1 MKSLKR
7 KLRVVTC
14 IICIVCLGITAAIS
28 YNIASS
34 KMSQKEEE
42 KAELSAEKNAQ
53 EIETWL
59 NGYATYLEVTAGT
72 MEAQKMAEPENI
84 AQYLQEL
91 LQNQN
96 EDGIIYDIYFTSEDN
111 RMTAGSGYEADGSV
125 DFTKRRWYL
134 AAKEKDGVHYESPY
148 KDADSGRYVITLS
161 KKVEWDG
168 KVVGVLAEDIFIDQ
182 VVEIVNKCELEGNS
196 YAMLVDQNDGLMVHP
211 NEKYG
216 YVDDEPVRLNDLAGN
231 PYKKLSEKLEAD
243 GKKVQNIWLKDYDG
257 VTRGF
262 FVGKVKSCDWHV
274 VIALEKKV
282 LYQDVNS
289 MLQGFVIAMAISLV
303 VGIVIITIMTKKIV
317 DPIRHLEHTVTSN
330 DLNESIQVESK
341 DEVGRLAKGFNKML
355 GNLRGLLS
363 TSEEAAG
370 NIEESSMQL
379 QNITDTIVQ
388 GAKRVKQEM
397 ENIND
402 TMNVQYENV
411 HQSEEVLSNF
421 EREISRF
428 EGQFSDMGSTIVLAN
443 AKLTENI
450 EVVEKLG
457 SATMANMENINTLQ
471 ESVNVLEQKSENI
484 TNIISTITGISGQ
497 TNLLALNASI
507 EAARAGEAGKGFAVV
522 AEEIRQLAE
531 GTKQL
536 TGNMGEFVEGIRDAS
551 EKSSKS
557 VDVAI
562 TSLDNIDQKINAV
575 WNINDE
581 NKKNVGTISESIGSL
596 AGISEEISSSM
607 NVLETQV
614 SCIEDQCGNLSN
626 DAELLTVI
634 NGNLKGSVEPLTQV
648 ETGMDNVAKVIGEMS
663 RDAFYRMDNAVFDA
677 YVQKAMEAH
686 RAWLETL
693 HTMVTEK
700 NVLTLQF
707 DDTKCGFGHFYYS
720 MHPENP
726 AIAPVWNALA
736 EKHRRFHGYGKEV
749 QQALFDENAERA
761 EEIYLEAE
769 KCSNELQNDF
779 AAILNISAGL
789 SQNGQSVFA

>member
-1 MKSLKR
+1 
-7 KLRVVTC
+7 
-14 IICIVCLGITAAIS
+14 
-28 YNIASS
+28 
-34 KMSQKEEE
+34 
-42 KAELSAEKNAQ
+42 
-53 EIETWL
+53 
-59 NGYATYLEVTAGT
+59 
-72 MEAQKMAEPENI
+72 MAEPENI

-125 DFTKRRWYL
+125 DFTKRGWYL

-182 VVEIVNKCELEGNS
+182 VVEIVNKCEVEGNS

-243 GKKVQNIWLKDYDG
+243 GKKAQNIWLKDYDG

-274 VIALEKKV
+274 VIALEKEV

-317 DPIRHLEHTVTSN
+317 DPIRHLERTVTSN

-522 AEEIRQLAE
+522 ADEIRQLSEQTKDATEEIRDLVTEIQERIEKTVSRIQEYGQSFRVNAE
-531 GTKQL
+531 IATQVQEAFSAIESAIKTLGEMNTDMSEELQAFTNAQNAIRTSFDSIDANTSSCVENTRAALKVSKEQAQVTGDLAQWAKQL
-536 TGNMGEFVEGIRDAS
+536 QEQADELK
-551 EKSSKS
+551 EK
-557 VDVAI
+557 
-562 TSLDNIDQKINAV
+562 TQNF
-575 WNINDE
+575 
-581 NKKNVGTISESIGSL
+581 KK
-596 AGISEEISSSM
+596 
-607 NVLETQV
+607 
-614 SCIEDQCGNLSN
+614 
-626 DAELLTVI
+626 
-634 NGNLKGSVEPLTQV
+634 
-648 ETGMDNVAKVIGEMS
+648 
-663 RDAFYRMDNAVFDA
+663 
-677 YVQKAMEAH
+677 VQE
-686 RAWLETL
+686 
-693 HTMVTEK
+693 
-700 NVLTLQF
+700 
-707 DDTKCGFGHFYYS
+707 
-720 MHPENP
+720 
-726 AIAPVWNALA
+726 
-736 EKHRRFHGYGKEV
+736 
-749 QQALFDENAERA
+749 
-761 EEIYLEAE
+761 
-769 KCSNELQNDF
+769 
-779 AAILNISAGL
+779 
-789 SQNGQSVFA
+789 

>member
-1 MKSLKR
+1 
-7 KLRVVTC
+7 
-14 IICIVCLGITAAIS
+14 
-28 YNIASS
+28 
-34 KMSQKEEE
+34 
-42 KAELSAEKNAQ
+42 
-53 EIETWL
+53 
-59 NGYATYLEVTAGT
+59 
-72 MEAQKMAEPENI
+72 MAEPENI

-125 DFTKRRWYL
+125 DFTKRGWYL

-274 VIALEKKV
+274 VIALEKEV

-471 ESVNVLEQKSENI
+471 ESVKVLEQKSENI

-522 AEEIRQLAE
+522 ADEIRQLSEQTKDATEEIRDLVTEIQERIEKTVSRIQEYGQSFRVNAE
-531 GTKQL
+531 IATQVQEAFSAIESAIKTLGEMNTDMSEELQAFTNAQNAIRTSFDSVDANTSSCVENTRAALKVSKEQAQVTGDLAQWAKQL
-536 TGNMGEFVEGIRDAS
+536 QEQADELK
-551 EKSSKS
+551 EK
-557 VDVAI
+557 
-562 TSLDNIDQKINAV
+562 TQNF
-575 WNINDE
+575 
-581 NKKNVGTISESIGSL
+581 KK
-596 AGISEEISSSM
+596 
-607 NVLETQV
+607 
-614 SCIEDQCGNLSN
+614 
-626 DAELLTVI
+626 
-634 NGNLKGSVEPLTQV
+634 
-648 ETGMDNVAKVIGEMS
+648 
-663 RDAFYRMDNAVFDA
+663 
-677 YVQKAMEAH
+677 VQE
-686 RAWLETL
+686 
-693 HTMVTEK
+693 
-700 NVLTLQF
+700 
-707 DDTKCGFGHFYYS
+707 
-720 MHPENP
+720 
-726 AIAPVWNALA
+726 
-736 EKHRRFHGYGKEV
+736 
-749 QQALFDENAERA
+749 
-761 EEIYLEAE
+761 
-769 KCSNELQNDF
+769 
-779 AAILNISAGL
+779 
-789 SQNGQSVFA
+789 

>member
-1 MKSLKR
+1 
-7 KLRVVTC
+7 
-14 IICIVCLGITAAIS
+14 
-28 YNIASS
+28 
-34 KMSQKEEE
+34 
-42 KAELSAEKNAQ
+42 
-53 EIETWL
+53 
-59 NGYATYLEVTAGT
+59 
-72 MEAQKMAEPENI
+72 MAEPENI

-125 DFTKRRWYL
+125 DFTKRGWYL

-243 GKKVQNIWLKDYDG
+243 GKKAQNIWLKDYDG

-471 ESVNVLEQKSENI
+471 ESVKVLEQKSENI

-522 AEEIRQLAE
+522 ADEIRQLSEQTKDATEEIRDLVTEIQERIEKTVSQIQEYGQSFRVNAE
-531 GTKQL
+531 IATQVQEAFSAIESAIKTLGEMNTDMSEELQAFTNAQNAIRTSFDSVDANTSSCVENTRAALKVSKEQAQVTGDLAQWAKQL
-536 TGNMGEFVEGIRDAS
+536 QEQADELK
-551 EKSSKS
+551 EK
-557 VDVAI
+557 
-562 TSLDNIDQKINAV
+562 TQNF
-575 WNINDE
+575 
-581 NKKNVGTISESIGSL
+581 KK
-596 AGISEEISSSM
+596 
-607 NVLETQV
+607 
-614 SCIEDQCGNLSN
+614 
-626 DAELLTVI
+626 
-634 NGNLKGSVEPLTQV
+634 
-648 ETGMDNVAKVIGEMS
+648 
-663 RDAFYRMDNAVFDA
+663 
-677 YVQKAMEAH
+677 VQE
-686 RAWLETL
+686 
-693 HTMVTEK
+693 
-700 NVLTLQF
+700 
-707 DDTKCGFGHFYYS
+707 
-720 MHPENP
+720 
-726 AIAPVWNALA
+726 
-736 EKHRRFHGYGKEV
+736 
-749 QQALFDENAERA
+749 
-761 EEIYLEAE
+761 
-769 KCSNELQNDF
+769 
-779 AAILNISAGL
+779 
-789 SQNGQSVFA
+789 